1 MYKLSDAAIIGNHI
15 IISMSIWQI
24 VVRHNCVEAK
34 CIARVYYYKRM
45 GNRMRYMLLIYGSE
59 SDYARMTQEEHAAM
73 MQAHNSFANELQK
86 RGLLTGGAPLQP
98 TSTATTVRVRNGK
111 TLITDGPFAETKEQ
125 LAGIYVLNCKDLD
138 EAIEMAVKIPDALIG
153 SIEIRPVMDL

>member
-24 VVRHNCVEAK
+24 VFSHTCGEAK
-34 CIARVYYYKRM
+34 CIARIYYYKRT
-45 GNRMRYMLLIYGSE
+45 GRLMRYMLLIYGSE
-59 SDYARMTQEEHAAM
+59 ADYARMTQEEHAAM
-73 MQAHNSFANELQK
+73 MQAHNLFANEALK

-98 TSTATTVRVRNGK
+98 TNTATTVRVRNGK

-125 LAGIYVLNCKDLD
+125 LAGIYILNCKDLD

-153 SIEIRPVMDL
+153 SIEIRPVMEL